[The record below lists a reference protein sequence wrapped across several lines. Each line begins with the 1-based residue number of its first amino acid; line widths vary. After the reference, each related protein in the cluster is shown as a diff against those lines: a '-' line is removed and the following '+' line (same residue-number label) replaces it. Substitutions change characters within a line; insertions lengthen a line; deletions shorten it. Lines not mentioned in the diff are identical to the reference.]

1 MAISTEV
8 ALFHTTME
16 NVTDDYN
23 SYYYDYETYDTV
35 TPTVTAVK
43 EQLLSMSH
51 IYLPVLY
58 FIMFFAGFTGN
69 LFVIIV
75 IGNRHKKN
83 ARLVDTFVLNLAL
96 ADLVFVFTL
105 PLWAVSAW
113 QCDKWPFG
121 ELLCKI
127 SSYVIAV
134 NRFSNIF
141 FLTCMSVDRY
151 LAIVRLMDSH
161 FLRSSKCIHLTCG
174 VVWGSS
180 LILGT
185 PSLVYRKLNVENGYC
200 IDDLESTF
208 FQGMIL
214 LTVFLTFVLP
224 VMIILL
230 CYGSIMIKLR
240 HHCVAAGNSRA
251 RFHHSLKIVF
261 TTIIVFLVSWL
272 PYNVLRTIQV
282 ISKMSNAKLEYDTYK
297 YLARGLIISSCLA
310 FLNSCL
316 NPVIYLFLDRHFRRS
331 AIAQCKFC
339 MGKGDIQQSYTSSN
353 STASNGISESLG
365 GTAIRGHIL
374 SLTQKKWTLLSHTCQ
389 QITALHDFSFNIKD
403 RNVLFLYYIILWMH

>member
-1 MAISTEV
+1 MASSTEV
-8 ALFHTTME
+8 AFFHTTME
-16 NVTDDYN
+16 NFIDDLN
-23 SYYYDYETYDTV
+23 FSDYYELNDTV
-35 TPTVTAVK
+35 TPTSVTAVK

-51 IYLPVLY
+51 IYLPILY
-58 FIMFFAGFTGN
+58 FIIFFAGFTGN

-105 PLWAVSAW
+105 PLWAVSAG
-113 QCDKWPFG
+113 QHDQWPFG

-127 SSYVIAV
+127 SSYIIAV

-185 PSLVYRKLNVENGYC
+185 PSLVYRKLTVENSSC
-200 IDDLESTF
+200 IDDLESSF
-208 FQGMIL
+208 FQSMIL
-214 LTVFLTFVLP
+214 LTGFLTFVLP
-224 VMIILL
+224 VLVILL
-230 CYGSIMIKLR
+230 CYGSIMVKLR
-240 HHCVAAGNSRA
+240 HHCVTAGNSRA
-251 RFHHSLKIVF
+251 EARCRHSFKIVF
-261 TTIIVFLVSWL
+261 TIIIVFLVSWL

-282 ISKMSNAKLEYDTYK
+282 ICKISNNKLDYDTYI

-316 NPVIYLFLDRHFRRS
+316 NPVIYLFLDKHFRRS
-331 AIAQCKFC
+331 AAAQCKFC
-339 MGKGDIQQSYTSSN
+339 MGKGDIQQSYVSSN

-365 GTAIRGHIL
+365 STATRGRVF
-374 SLTQKKWTLLSHTCQ
+374 SLTQKK
-389 QITALHDFSFNIKD
+389 
-403 RNVLFLYYIILWMH
+403 

>member
-1 MAISTEV
+1 MTSSTEM
-8 ALFHTTME
+8 AFFHTTME
-16 NVTDDYN
+16 NHTVDLNDHFFEDYYADLN
-23 SYYYDYETYDTV
+23 DTV
-35 TPTVTAVK
+35 IPTSVTAVK
-43 EQLLSMSH
+43 EQPLSMSH
-51 IYLPVLY
+51 IYLPMFY

-69 LFVIIV
+69 LFVIII

-105 PLWAVSAW
+105 PLWAVSAGKHN
-113 QCDKWPFG
+113 QWPFG
-121 ELLCKI
+121 EPMCKI

-174 VVWGSS
+174 VVWGLS

-185 PSLVYRKLNVENGYC
+185 PSLVYRGLIEGDFC
-200 IDDLESTF
+200 IDDLDSSF

-214 LTVFLTFVLP
+214 LSVFLTFVLP
-224 VMIILL
+224 VLIILL
-230 CYGSIMIKLR
+230 CYGSIVVKLR
-240 HHCVAAGNSRA
+240 HHCVSAGNSRA
-251 RFHHSLKIVF
+251 EARCRHSLKIVF
-261 TTIIVFLVSWL
+261 TIVIVFLVSWL
-272 PYNVLRTIQV
+272 PYNMLRTIQV
-282 ISKMSNAKLEYDTYK
+282 LCKISDIRLNDDTYM

-316 NPVIYLFLDRHFRRS
+316 NPVIYLFLDKHFRRS
-331 AIAQCKFC
+331 AAAQCKSC
-339 MGKGDIQQSYTSSN
+339 TGKGDIQQSYMSSN
-353 STASNGISESLG
+353 STASNGLSESLG
-365 GTAIRGHIL
+365 STALRGHL
-374 SLTQKKWTLLSHTCQ
+374 FSLTQKK
-389 QITALHDFSFNIKD
+389 
-403 RNVLFLYYIILWMH
+403 

>member
-1 MAISTEV
+1 
-8 ALFHTTME
+8 
-16 NVTDDYN
+16 
-23 SYYYDYETYDTV
+23 
-35 TPTVTAVK
+35 
-43 EQLLSMSH
+43 MSH
-51 IYLPVLY
+51 IYLPMLY

-105 PLWAVSAW
+105 PLWAVSAG
-113 QCDKWPFG
+113 QGDQWPFG

-151 LAIVRLMDSH
+151 LAIVRLMDFH

-174 VVWGSS
+174 VVWVSS

-185 PSLVYRKLNVENGYC
+185 PSLVYRKLNVESGSC
-200 IDDLESTF
+200 IDDLESCF

-214 LTVFLTFVLP
+214 LTVFLTFLLP
-224 VMIILL
+224 VMIILM
-230 CYGSIMIKLR
+230 CYGSIMVKLK
-240 HHCVAAGNSRA
+240 HHCVTAGNSHAETRC
-251 RFHHSLKIVF
+251 RHTLKIVI
-261 TTIIVFLVSWL
+261 TIVIVFLVSWL
-272 PYNVLRTIQV
+272 PYNVLRTTQV
-282 ISKMSNAKLEYDTYK
+282 ISKISNAKLDDVTYK

-316 NPVIYLFLDRHFRRS
+316 NPVIYLFLDKHFRRS
-331 AIAQCKFC
+331 AVAQCKFC
-339 MGKGDIQQSYTSSN
+339 LGKGDIPHSSMSN

-365 GTAIRGHIL
+365 SIAIRGHIF
-374 SLTQKKWTLLSHTCQ
+374 SRTQKK
-389 QITALHDFSFNIKD
+389 
-403 RNVLFLYYIILWMH
+403 

>member
-1 MAISTEV
+1 MASSTEV
-8 ALFHTTME
+8 AFFHTTME
-16 NVTDDYN
+16 AVTDDLYH
-23 SYYYDYETYDTV
+23 YYDYELNDTV
-35 TPTVTAVK
+35 SPTSVTAVK
-43 EQLLSMSH
+43 EQPLAMSH
-51 IYLPVLY
+51 IYLPMLY

-105 PLWAVSAW
+105 PLWAISAGKRD
-113 QCDKWPFG
+113 QWPFG
-121 ELLCKI
+121 ELLCKT
-127 SSYVIAV
+127 SSYIIAV

-185 PSLVYRKLNVENGYC
+185 PSLVYRKLNVEYGFC
-200 IDDLESTF
+200 IDELESSF

-214 LTVFLTFVLP
+214 LTVFLSFVLP

-230 CYGSIMIKLR
+230 SYGSIMVKLR
-240 HHCVAAGNSRA
+240 HHCVTAGNSRA
-251 RFHHSLKIVF
+251 EARCRHSLKIVF
-261 TTIIVFLVSWL
+261 TIIIVFLVSWL

-282 ISKMSNAKLEYDTYK
+282 ICKISNGKLDNNTYR

-316 NPVIYLFLDRHFRRS
+316 NPVIYLFLDKHFRRS
-331 AIAQCKFC
+331 AASLCKSC
-339 MGKGDIQQSYTSSN
+339 TGKRDKQQSYMSPN

-365 GTAIRGHIL
+365 STAARGHIFP
-374 SLTQKKWTLLSHTCQ
+374 LTQKK
-389 QITALHDFSFNIKD
+389 
-403 RNVLFLYYIILWMH
+403 

>member
-1 MAISTEV
+1 M
-8 ALFHTTME
+8 ALFHTKME
-16 NVTDDYN
+16 NFTDDYFYLDFN
-23 SYYYDYETYDTV
+23 ETVMSTSA
-35 TPTVTAVK
+35 TAVK

-51 IYLPVLY
+51 IYLPMLY
-58 FIMFFAGFTGN
+58 FFMFFAGFTGN
-69 LFVIIV
+69 LFVIII

-83 ARLVDTFVLNLAL
+83 ARLVDTFVWNLAL

-105 PLWAVSAW
+105 PLWAISAGKY
-113 QCDKWPFG
+113 DHWPFG
-121 ELLCKI
+121 ELLCKV
-127 SSYVIAV
+127 SSYIITV

-185 PSLVYRKLNVENGYC
+185 PSLVYRKLNVESASC
-200 IDDLESTF
+200 IDDLESSF

-230 CYGSIMIKLR
+230 CYGSIMVKLR
-240 HHCVAAGNSRA
+240 NHWVTAGNSRA
-251 RFHHSLKIVF
+251 EARCRHSLKIVF
-261 TTIIVFLVSWL
+261 TIITVFLISWL
-272 PYNVLRTIQV
+272 PYNVLKTIQV
-282 ISKMSNAKLEYDTYK
+282 ISKISNVKLDDDTYK

-316 NPVIYLFLDRHFRRS
+316 NPVIYLFLDKHFRRS
-331 AIAQCKFC
+331 AAAQCKFC
-339 MGKGDIQQSYTSSN
+339 MGKGDVQQSYMSSN

-365 GTAIRGHIL
+365 STAIRGHIA
-374 SLTQKKWTLLSHTCQ
+374 LTQK
-389 QITALHDFSFNIKD
+389 
-403 RNVLFLYYIILWMH
+403 

>member
-1 MAISTEV
+1 MTSSTEV

-16 NVTDDYN
+16 NVQDDLY
-23 SYYYDYETYDTV
+23 SYYDYEINDTV
-35 TPTVTAVK
+35 TPTSVTAVK

-51 IYLPVLY
+51 ICRAALY
-58 FIMFFAGFTGN
+58 FIIFFAGFTGN

-105 PLWAVSAW
+105 PLWAISA
-113 QCDKWPFG
+113 QQHDQWPFG

-151 LAIVRLMDSH
+151 LAIVRLMDAN
-161 FLRSSKCIHLTCG
+161 FLRRSKCVHLTCG

-185 PSLVYRKLNVENGYC
+185 PSLVYRKLNVDNGSC
-200 IDDLESTF
+200 IDDLESSF

-214 LTVFLTFVLP
+214 LTVFLTFVVP

-230 CYGSIMIKLR
+230 CYGSIMVKLR
-240 HHCVAAGNSRA
+240 NHCVTAGNSRAEA

-272 PYNVLRTIQV
+272 PYSVLRTVQV
-282 ISKMSNAKLEYDTYK
+282 ISKISNTKLQYDTYK

-310 FLNSCL
+310 FLSSCL
-316 NPVIYLFLDRHFRRS
+316 NPLIYLCLDKYFRRN
-331 AIAQCKFC
+331 AVAQCKFC
-339 MGKGDIQQSYTSSN
+339 MGKGDVHQSNMSSN

-365 GTAIRGHIL
+365 STAIRGHMF
-374 SLTQKKWTLLSHTCQ
+374 SLTQKK
-389 QITALHDFSFNIKD
+389 
-403 RNVLFLYYIILWMH
+403 

>member
-1 MAISTEV
+1 M
-8 ALFHTTME
+8 ALFQTTME
-16 NVTDDYN
+16 NYL
-23 SYYYDYETYDTV
+23 DYEFESNNSLDTEM
-35 TPTVTAVK
+35 K
-43 EQLLSMSH
+43 EQLLLMSH
-51 IYLPVLY
+51 IYLPMLY
-58 FIMFFAGFTGN
+58 LIVFFAGFTGN

-83 ARLVDTFVLNLAL
+83 GRLVDTFVLNLAL

-113 QCDKWPFG
+113 KHDQWPFG
-121 ELLCKI
+121 EMLCKI

-161 FLRSSKCIHLTCG
+161 ILRSSKCMHFTCG
-174 VVWGSS
+174 VVWGFS
-180 LILGT
+180 LLLGT
-185 PSLVYRKLNVENGYC
+185 PSLVYRNLNVDSC
-200 IDDLESTF
+200 IDDLESSF
-208 FQGMIL
+208 FQGTIL
-214 LTVFLTFVLP
+214 LTVFLSFVLP

-230 CYGSIMIKLR
+230 CYGSIMVKL
-240 HHCVAAGNSRA
+240 HHHRVSAGNSRAEA

-272 PYNVLRTIQV
+272 PYNVLKTIQV
-282 ISKMSNAKLEYDTYK
+282 ITKISNAMLEYDTYK
-297 YLARGLIISSCLA
+297 YLARGLVISSCLA

-316 NPVIYLFLDRHFRRS
+316 NPVIYMCLDKHFRRN

-339 MGKGDIQQSYTSSN
+339 MGKGDAQQSHLSSN

-365 GTAIRGHIL
+365 STATRSHMF
-374 SLTQKKWTLLSHTCQ
+374 SLTLKK
-389 QITALHDFSFNIKD
+389 
-403 RNVLFLYYIILWMH
+403 

>member
-1 MAISTEV
+1 MASSTEV
-8 ALFHTTME
+8 PYFHTTME
-16 NVTDDYN
+16 NVTDFEI
-23 SYYYDYETYDTV
+23 YYDYELNGTED
-35 TPTVTAVK
+35 TAVK
-43 EQLLSMSH
+43 EHPLSMSH
-51 IYLPVLY
+51 IYLPMLY

-83 ARLVDTFVLNLAL
+83 ARLVDTFVLNLAV

-105 PLWAVSAW
+105 PLWAIAAG
-113 QCDKWPFG
+113 QHDHWPFG

-127 SSYVIAV
+127 SSYVITV

-185 PSLVYRKLNVENGYC
+185 PSLVYRKLNGESGSC
-200 IDDLESTF
+200 IDDLESSF

-224 VMIILL
+224 VLIILL
-230 CYGSIMIKLR
+230 CYGSIMVKLE
-240 HHCVAAGNSRA
+240 HHCVTAGNSRA
-251 RFHHSLKIVF
+251 EARCRHSLKIVF
-261 TTIIVFLVSWL
+261 TIIIVFLVSWL

-282 ISKMSNAKLEYDTYK
+282 IFKISNGKLNYDTYLV
-297 YLARGLIISSCLA
+297 LASGLIISSCLA

-316 NPVIYLFLDRHFRRS
+316 NPAIYLFLDRHFRRS
-331 AIAQCKFC
+331 AAAQCKSC
-339 MGKGDIQQSYTSSN
+339 MSKGDIQQINMSSN
-353 STASNGISESLG
+353 STASNAISESQG
-365 GTAIRGHIL
+365 STGIRGQNI
-374 SLTQKKWTLLSHTCQ
+374 SLTQKK
-389 QITALHDFSFNIKD
+389 
-403 RNVLFLYYIILWMH
+403 

>member
-1 MAISTEV
+1 MASSTEM
-8 ALFHTTME
+8 ALFHTKME
-16 NVTDDYN
+16 NFTDDYFN
-23 SYYYDYETYDTV
+23 YLDFNETV
-35 TPTVTAVK
+35 MPTSATAVK

-51 IYLPVLY
+51 IYLPMLY
-58 FIMFFAGFTGN
+58 FFMFFAGFTGN
-69 LFVIIV
+69 LFVIII

-83 ARLVDTFVLNLAL
+83 ARLVDTFVQNLAL

-105 PLWAVSAW
+105 PLWAISAGKY
-113 QCDKWPFG
+113 DHWPFG
-121 ELLCKI
+121 ELLCKV
-127 SSYVIAV
+127 SSYIITV

-185 PSLVYRKLNVENGYC
+185 PSLVYRKLNVESASC
-200 IDDLESTF
+200 IDDLESSF

-230 CYGSIMIKLR
+230 CYGSIMVKLR
-240 HHCVAAGNSRA
+240 NHWVTAGNSRA
-251 RFHHSLKIVF
+251 EARCRHSLKIVF
-261 TTIIVFLVSWL
+261 TIITVFLISWL
-272 PYNVLRTIQV
+272 PYNVLKTIQV
-282 ISKMSNAKLEYDTYK
+282 ISKISNVKLDDDTYK

-316 NPVIYLFLDRHFRRS
+316 NPVIYLFLDKHFRRS
-331 AIAQCKFC
+331 AAAQCKFC
-339 MGKGDIQQSYTSSN
+339 MGKGDVQQSYMSSN

-365 GTAIRGHIL
+365 STAIRGHIT
-374 SLTQKKWTLLSHTCQ
+374 LTQK
-389 QITALHDFSFNIKD
+389 
-403 RNVLFLYYIILWMH
+403 